1 MSLSNEPP
9 EDAAVLHYLRLAEEF
24 SAKPETPEFTRLKLR
39 LLLGAASTWAAV
51 AAANAKNGEAP
62 KA

>member
-1 MSLSNEPP
+1 MSSSDEPS
-9 EDAAVLHYLRLAEEF
+9 EDVLHYLRLAQEF

-39 LLLGAASTWAAV
+39 LLQGVASNWARFAE
-51 AAANAKNGEAP
+51 ATAKERED